1 MTQPPRTLM
10 MGAPSEVSPQHLPSA
25 YPGGE
30 ARLTR
35 NAPSPSNREKYRENV
50 GNGASGAPSRRQ
62 SATKLNRLRGNS
74 LPRMNR
80 EFGGAKHKTTG
91 NGSGPNREFADLA
104 RFGCLLRG
112 GIGFVS

>member
-1 MTQPPRTLM
+1 
-10 MGAPSEVSPQHLPSA
+10 
-25 YPGGE
+25 
-30 ARLTR
+30 
-35 NAPSPSNREKYRENV
+35 
-50 GNGASGAPSRRQ
+50 
-62 SATKLNRLRGNS
+62 
-74 LPRMNR
+74 MNR